1 MFINQTPNNLE
12 NNLAANLHVGRKV
25 KIITLCV
32 FCPLFILLG
41 AAFLWIDP
49 NDLIGPIFLFSLA
62 VLFAAFYL
70 FLFKPILK
78 RTIKKMME
86 GKEGVNTYCF
96 DEDSFTIQTETNAGL
111 SSSAAGV
118 YSALTKVEEYDDM
131 WLLYYNKA
139 NMFIVMK
146 DCMTQ
151 GSAEDF
157 SVFLNVKL
165 AERMKVKTKK
175 KS

>member
-12 NNLAANLHVGRKV
+12 NNLAANLHVGKKV
-25 KIITLCV
+25 KLMTLCV

-41 AAFLWIDP
+41 VAFLWIDP
-49 NDLIGPIFLFSLA
+49 SDLIGPIFLFSLA

-70 FLFKPILK
+70 LFFKRILK
-78 RTIKKMME
+78 RSIKKLME
-86 GKEGVNTYCF
+86 GKEGVNTFTF

-111 SSSAAGV
+111 SSQATGV

-146 DCMTQ
+146 ECMTQ
-151 GSAEDF
+151 GTAEDF

-175 KS
+175 KA